1 MIRRKPRR
9 GGEEPVELAPD
20 PREPLRFK
28 VVDVLTRRTLA
39 EDVDARAAME
49 YLESV
54 RSVADVRVYVWEPG
68 VERWRA
74 LTLGEQT
81 TLRSLGARGSGA
93 TGAALSG

>member
-1 MIRRKPRR
+1 M
-9 GGEEPVELAPD
+9 ELAPD